1 MKKDPKPLQIT
12 SESLPFGNKE
22 LSLETGRFAFQANG
36 AVLARYGDTVVQAT
50 VVSSQP
56 RRDLDYFPLQVEY
69 EERLYA
75 GGLIKGSRWVKREG
89 KPSEAAILTARLIDR
104 SIRPLFPKDYKK
116 EVQVIITVLSV
127 DGENDPAILGAIAVS
142 AALSISDIPWQG
154 PIGSLRLGLVKEN
167 GQTPFLI
174 NPTHQE
180 LEHSELDLIVSATK
194 QAVIMLEGGAKEVDE
209 VALLKGID
217 LAFVEAQKII
227 NLIEK
232 FQKKVGK
239 TKQVVVKQ
247 EIDEKLVMKIKK
259 EVIPQIVQ
267 EIEKEANQ
275 GESLGWL
282 DDLRQVHLDRLGE
295 EEKGVEVKQAVDE
308 GLKEVLH
315 HLIEEKGK
323 RIDGRGPEEIRTLGM
338 ETGILPRTHGS
349 ASFRRGKTQALTITT
364 LGSPALEQLIESAEG
379 EESKRYM
386 HHYNFPPY
394 SVGECG
400 RTGWPSRR
408 EIGHGALA
416 EKALEPVIP
425 EESEFPYTI
434 RVVSEI
440 MSSNGSTSMAA
451 VCGSTLSLMDAGVP
465 IETPIAGIAMGK
477 MGKVILSDIAGLE
490 DFNGDMDFKVTGSDR
505 GITAIQLDVK
515 ALDFNLELLKK
526 VLAQAKKGRLFI
538 LGEMLK
544 VMPKSKAKLSRFAP
558 KVEAIKIPVE
568 KIGEVI
574 GPGGKVIKEI
584 IAKTGAAIDVEDD
597 GRVLISSSDTKIIK
611 EAKEWVKSL
620 VQEIKAGMTFEG
632 EVKRVEPF
640 GAFVAITPNKQGL
653 VHVSRMSKEFVKD
666 PHQIVKI
673 GQKVSVTVTE
683 IDKMG
688 RINLS
693 MA

>member
-1 MKKDPKPLQIT
+1 MKKDSKPLQIT
-12 SESLPFGNKE
+12 SESLPLGNKE
-22 LSLETGRFAFQANG
+22 LILETGRFAFQANG

-50 VVSSQP
+50 VVSAPP
-56 RRDLDYFPLQVEY
+56 RRELDYFPLQVEY

-89 KPSEAAILTARLIDR
+89 KPSEASILIARLIDR
-104 SIRPLFPKDYKK
+104 SIRPLFPKDYKQ

-127 DGENDPAILGAIAVS
+127 DGENDPAILGAVATS
-142 AALSISDIPWQG
+142 AALSISDIPWNG
-154 PIGSLRLGLVKEN
+154 PIGILKSGLVKEKSK
-167 GQTPFLI
+167 TPFLI

-180 LEHSELDLIVSATK
+180 SEYSEMDLIVSSTK
-194 QAVIMLEGGAKEVDE
+194 QAVIMLEGEAKEVDE
-209 VALLKGID
+209 KTLLKGID
-217 LAFVEAQKII
+217 FAFVEAQKII
-227 NLIEK
+227 GLIEK
-232 FQKKVGK
+232 LQKKVGK
-239 TKQVVVKQ
+239 TKQAIVKS
-247 EIDEKLVMKIKK
+247 EIDEKLVAKIKK
-259 EVIPQIVQ
+259 EVMPQIAK

-275 GESLGWL
+275 GESFGWL
-282 DDLRQVHLDRLGE
+282 DDLRQKQLNRLGE
-295 EEKGVEVKQAVDE
+295 EKGTEVRQAMDE

-315 HLIEEKGK
+315 HLIEKKGK
-323 RIDGRGPEEIRTLGM
+323 RVDGRGPEEIRTLGM
-338 ETGILPRTHGS
+338 ETNILPRTHGS

-364 LGSPALEQLIESAEG
+364 LGSPSLEQLIESAEG

-416 EKALEPVIP
+416 ERALEPAIP

-465 IETPIAGIAMGK
+465 IKTPIAGIAMGK
-477 MGKVILSDIAGLE
+477 MGKVILSDITGLE
-490 DFNGDMDFKVTGSDR
+490 DFNGDMDFKVTGSEK

-515 ALDFNLELLKK
+515 ALDFDLKLLEKA
-526 VLAQAKKGRLFI
+526 LAQAKKGRLFI

-544 VMPKSKAKLSRFAP
+544 VMPKTRAKLSRFAP
-558 KVEAIKIPVE
+558 KVKAVKIPVE
-568 KIGEVI
+568 KIGELI
-574 GPGGKVIKEI
+574 GPGGKTIKEI

-597 GRVLISSSDTKIIK
+597 GRVLISSPDNKVVE

-632 EVKRVEPF
+632 EVKRIEPF
-640 GAFVAITPNKQGL
+640 GAFVGITPNKQGL

-693 MA
+693 MV